1 MSNIVKEK
9 ASEEFEKRLWDIIC
23 NGGDSQYVV
32 ERSRM
37 DIDLNDN
44 KTYLLM
50 DLGEVQLVIIFY
62 MNREKFLQLGDMQIK
77 EIIDAQDV
85 GLMLFEEFLMY
96 VNERYES

>member
-9 ASEEFEKRLWDIIC
+9 ASEELKKRLWDIIC

-44 KTYLLM
+44 KTYILL
-50 DLGEVQLVIIFY
+50 DLGEIRLVVIFY
-62 MNREKFLQLGDMQIK
+62 MNREEFLQLGDVQIK
-77 EIIDAQDV
+77 DIIDAQDV
-85 GLMLFEEFLMY
+85 GLLPFEVFLMDIY
-96 VNERYES
+96 ERYE